1 MKVEFAPINI
11 PLTRRIQTAA
21 VIQWLFS
28 FLLLDPY
35 FGRIKLQKSI
45 ERTKNLLQAA
55 QCCWGVFIILLLGN
69 YWFLPVLYALWLYLD
84 WETPQTGGR
93 RSKWVRNWTV
103 WKYFTDYFPI
113 HLIKTSDLDPS
124 HNYLFGFHPHGILVA
139 GAFGNFCTEYTGFKE
154 LFPGFTPYLHILPF
168 WFGCPFFRDYALS
181 TGLVSASKKS
191 VSHVLNN
198 DRGGNVAVI
207 VIGGAEESLDAHPG
221 SLTLNILKRRGFI
234 KMALKYGAH
243 LVPVFSFG
251 ENELFKQ
258 VANPK
263 GSWLRTLQ
271 ERLRKTVGF
280 TLPLFHARGIFQ
292 YTFGLMPYR
301 KPINTVVG
309 KPITVKQNLN
319 ATLEEIEQLHQTYL
333 QELSKLFEEHKEKYG
348 IPDHESLI
356 FK

>member
-11 PLTRRIQTAA
+11 PLARRIQTAA

-28 FLLLDPY
+28 FLLL
-35 FGRIKLQKSI
+35 
-45 ERTKNLLQAA
+45 A

-124 HNYLFGFHPHGILVA
+124 QNYLFGFHPHGILVA

-181 TGLVSASKKS
+181 TGVVSASKKS

-221 SLTLNILKRRGFI
+221 SLTLSILKRRGFI

-271 ERLRKTVGF
+271 ESLRKIVGF

-292 YTFGLMPYR
+292 YSFGLMPYR
-301 KPINTVVG
+301 KPIHTVVG
-309 KPITVKQNLN
+309 KPITVTQNLN
-319 ATLEEIEQLHQTYL
+319 PTLEEIEQLHQKYL
-333 QELSKLFEEHKEKYG
+333 QELSKLFEDHKEKYG
-348 IPDHESLI
+348 IPDHESLL

>member
-11 PLTRRIQTAA
+11 PLARRIQTAA

-28 FLLLDPY
+28 FLLL
-35 FGRIKLQKSI
+35 GNI
-45 ERTKNLLQAA
+45 
-55 QCCWGVFIILLLGN
+55 FIILLLGN

-93 RSKWVRNWTV
+93 RSKWVRNWTI

-124 HNYLFGFHPHGILVA
+124 QNYLFGFHPHGILVA

-154 LFPGFTPYLHILPF
+154 LFPGLTPYLHILPF

-181 TGLVSASKKS
+181 TGVVSASKKS

-221 SLTLNILKRRGFI
+221 SLSLNILKRRGFI
-234 KMALKYGAH
+234 KMAGQCTTDRSG
-243 LVPVFSFG
+243 PQS
-251 ENELFKQ
+251 ELGCGVAGKQ
-258 VANPK
+258 
-263 GSWLRTLQ
+263 
-271 ERLRKTVGF
+271 
-280 TLPLFHARGIFQ
+280 
-292 YTFGLMPYR
+292 
-301 KPINTVVG
+301 
-309 KPITVKQNLN
+309 
-319 ATLEEIEQLHQTYL
+319 
-333 QELSKLFEEHKEKYG
+333 G
-348 IPDHESLI
+348 IPESLYSDI
-356 FK
+356 SCFHVSSSDHTGGDAVKCKSISCIEPYGR